1 MSDIFRVYTPC
12 QQLYFH
18 PQTSVCMYSIHPQ
31 TSISMYI
38 WASNSIH
45 PQTSVSMYVGDSKLI
60 GLQCPAHHQYLLNHI
75 LQRFLKL
82 CFYPKTVTVMVLTVT
97 AIECQMR

>member
-1 MSDIFRVYTPC
+1 MPATLFSSSDIS
-12 QQLYFH
+12 LY
-18 PQTSVCMYSIHPQ
+18 VLYSSSDI
-31 TSISMYI
+31 ISMYI

-45 PQTSVSMYVGDSKLI
+45 PQTSVSVYIGDSKLI
-60 GLQCPAHHQYLLNHI
+60 GLQSPAHHQYLLNHI